1 MSVTVRT
8 AAPEAEER
16 NGEDAAARHWE
27 CRECEYQLDAPNP
40 PDACPL
46 CGEPGDQF
54 QETHPVE
61 MDALDKQLCNLLQQ
75 GVPLV
80 ENPWEVYG
88 AELGLSSEEVMARI
102 RRMKADVIRQISAIF
117 DSRSLGYKSTLVAMK
132 FAPEELDRGAAIINK
147 HPGVS
152 HNYRRNHVFNLWF
165 TLTIHNAQDLAEEV
179 EKLGAAAGA
188 QQTILL
194 PTIKLYKIGVKLD
207 VTGEKD
213 VTRQEEGP
221 IIRGVKSAQTLTP
234 CEVEAVRVLQRDL
247 PIEEQ
252 PFRVWEQKFGIAQEE
267 LFDHAQSFMERG
279 IMRRFSAVLRHRNAG
294 FSANAMGVWIVP
306 EERLNEVGEIIAGF
320 AACSHCYQRP
330 TYPPDWPYNLFSMV
344 HGKTTDDCRA
354 VLDSMA
360 EKTGL
365 EGYAML
371 YSTKEYKKVR
381 VKYFAPGTPV
391 PTA

>member
-1 MSVTVRT
+1 MT
-8 AAPEAEER
+8 AATPSKAQ
-16 NGEDAAARHWE
+16 DALRHYE
-27 CRECEYQLDAPNP
+27 CRECEYQFDGLEAPEV
-40 PDACPL
+40 CPL
-46 CGEPGDQF
+46 CGEEESPF
-54 QETHPVE
+54 QERRAVE
-61 MDALDKQLCNLLQQ
+61 LDDTDRALCNMLQN

-80 ENPWEVYG
+80 ERPWDEYG
-88 AELGLSSEEVMARI
+88 QQLGLSGAEVMARI

-132 FAPEELDRGAAIINK
+132 FPPDDIDRGAAIINK

-152 HNYRRNHVFNLWF
+152 HNYRRNHAFNLWF
-165 TLTIHNAQDLAEEV
+165 TLTIYHTQDIAEEV
-179 EKLGAAAGA
+179 QKLGEAAGA
-188 QQTILL
+188 LQTILL
-194 PTIKLYKIGVKLD
+194 PTIHLFKIGVKLD

-221 IIRGVKSAQTLTP
+221 IVSGIKTAQEITAR
-234 CEVEAVRVLQRDL
+234 EVEAVRVLQRDL
-247 PIEEQ
+247 PIEER
-252 PFRVWEQKFGIAQEE
+252 PFRVWEQKFGISQEE
-267 LFDHAQSFMERG
+267 LFQHAQSFMERG
-279 IMRRFSAVLRHRNAG
+279 VMRRFSAVLRHRNAG

-306 EERLNEVGEIIAGF
+306 EERLQEVGQIIAGF

-344 HGKTTDDCRA
+344 HGKTTEDCQA

-365 EGYAML
+365 EGYTML

-381 VKYFAPGTPV
+381 VKYFPPGAPV
-391 PTA
+391 PNV